1 MFAPSGG
8 TQQGFK
14 ARARGASTQKSG
26 ARTEATSG
34 GILVPHMLRTSI
46 LSSPQAKNLGNYH
59 PLLKR
64 MYSSSASA
72 VPKRKRERGLRMGV
86 GKFEGGT
93 LKLNRQEIDSVTM
106 GGKRTRGRNVKDR
119 RS

>member
-1 MFAPSGG
+1 
-8 TQQGFK
+8 
-14 ARARGASTQKSG
+14 
-26 ARTEATSG
+26 
-34 GILVPHMLRTSI
+34 MLRTSI